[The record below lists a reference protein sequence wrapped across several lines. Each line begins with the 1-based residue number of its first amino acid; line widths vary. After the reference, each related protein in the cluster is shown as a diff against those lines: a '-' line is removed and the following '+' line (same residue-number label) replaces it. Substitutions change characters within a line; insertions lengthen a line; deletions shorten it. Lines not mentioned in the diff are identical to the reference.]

1 MVAEDNSRPT
11 AAVADAP
18 EEETFLQSN
27 ISSPTPPPTAT
38 KDQLN
43 LLDTEAGSEL
53 KEVPTSSPDAET
65 EDNNL
70 ADAAVDDLVDAE
82 KLIDEDEK
90 MEGVD
95 TREPTPTSVK
105 QVERNIELIDQ
116 RQEEEE
122 EEANEEEETK
132 EEEEEASQGQ
142 EDIALDGDPNEGE
155 TVSSPKSTQQAD
167 LETESE
173 LPHTPAT
180 ETVASEPEP
189 TADEGHSSGLE
200 EPVVTTR
207 RMFSLITGNSTL
219 T

>member
-11 AAVADAP
+11 TAVADAP
-18 EEETFLQSN
+18 EEEIFLQSN
-27 ISSPTPPPTAT
+27 ASSLTPLPTAT
-38 KDQLN
+38 KEQLDP
-43 LLDTEAGSEL
+43 LDSEADSEE
-53 KEVPTSSPDAET
+53 KEEVPTSPDAET

-70 ADAAVDDLVDAE
+70 TDAAVDDLVAAE
-82 KLIDEDEK
+82 KLIDEDEQ

-95 TREPTPTSVK
+95 AREPTPTSVK
-105 QVERNIELIDQ
+105 QVEGNIELIDQ

-142 EDIALDGDPNEGE
+142 EDVALDGDPNEGE

-207 RMFSLITGNSTL
+207 RMFSLIIDSPTL

>member
-1 MVAEDNSRPT
+1 MVAEDTSRPMT
-11 AAVADAP
+11 AVADAH

-27 ISSPTPPPTAT
+27 ASSPTPPTAT

-43 LLDTEAGSEL
+43 PLESEADSEL
-53 KEVPTSSPDAET
+53 KEEVPTSSPDAET

-82 KLIDEDEK
+82 KLVDEDEQ

-105 QVERNIELIDQ
+105 QVEGNIEPIDQ

-142 EDIALDGDPNEGE
+142 EDVALDGNPNEGE

-167 LETESE
+167 LEAESE

-180 ETVASEPEP
+180 ETLASEPEP

-207 RMFSLITGNSTL
+207 RMFSLITDGSTL

>member
-11 AAVADAP
+11 TAVADAP
-18 EEETFLQSN
+18 EEEIFLQSN
-27 ISSPTPPPTAT
+27 ASSLTPLPTAT
-38 KDQLN
+38 KEQLDP
-43 LLDTEAGSEL
+43 LDSEADSEE
-53 KEVPTSSPDAET
+53 KEEVPTSPDAET

-70 ADAAVDDLVDAE
+70 TDAAVDDLVAAE
-82 KLIDEDEK
+82 KLIDEDEQ

-95 TREPTPTSVK
+95 AREPTPTSVK
-105 QVERNIELIDQ
+105 QVEGNIELIDQ

-132 EEEEEASQGQ
+132 EEEEASQGQ
-142 EDIALDGDPNEGE
+142 EDVALDGDPNEGE

-207 RMFSLITGNSTL
+207 RMFSLIIDSPTL

>member
-11 AAVADAP
+11 TAAADAL
-18 EEETFLQSN
+18 EEEIFLQSN
-27 ISSPTPPPTAT
+27 ASSLTPLPTAT
-38 KDQLN
+38 KEQLDP
-43 LLDTEAGSEL
+43 LDSEADSEE
-53 KEVPTSSPDAET
+53 KEEVPTSPDAET

-70 ADAAVDDLVDAE
+70 TDAAVDDLVGAE
-82 KLIDEDEK
+82 KLIDEDEQ

-95 TREPTPTSVK
+95 AREPTPTSVK
-105 QVERNIELIDQ
+105 QVEGNIELIDQ

-142 EDIALDGDPNEGE
+142 EDVALDGDPNEGE

-207 RMFSLITGNSTL
+207 RMFSLIIDSPTL

>member
-11 AAVADAP
+11 TAVADAP
-18 EEETFLQSN
+18 EEEIFLQSN
-27 ISSPTPPPTAT
+27 ASSLTPLPTAT
-38 KDQLN
+38 KEQLDP
-43 LLDTEAGSEL
+43 LDSEADSEE
-53 KEVPTSSPDAET
+53 KEEVPTSPDAET

-70 ADAAVDDLVDAE
+70 TDAAVDDLVAAE
-82 KLIDEDEK
+82 KLIDEDEQ

-95 TREPTPTSVK
+95 AREPTPTSVK
-105 QVERNIELIDQ
+105 QVEGNIELIDQ

-142 EDIALDGDPNEGE
+142 EDVALDGDPNEGE

-173 LPHTPAT
+173 LLHTPAT
-180 ETVASEPEP
+180 ETLASEPEP

-207 RMFSLITGNSTL
+207 RMFSLIIDSPTL